1 LGGNWLNRELWDDG
15 IRGLKNLKIRN
26 QKLAFMLK
34 SYFKVA
40 WRTIRK
46 NRLYS
51 FINIAGLTVGITS
64 CILIGLYVFNE
75 LSYDSFNKN
84 AERIVR
90 VTMEYKSGGTVNKT
104 AVTGTK
110 TGPQFKRTFPAVEA
124 FARIIK
130 EKRTIAY
137 ADKVFNENNVLYAD
151 SPFFQIFS
159 FKLLQG
165 NARTALSSLD
175 NIVITKSTAKKY
187 FGNGTDSY
195 GDAIGKTLRVADTKD
210 FVVSGVA
217 DDVPEN
223 SQIKFDFI
231 IPFGNQGLARQEEQW
246 WTANFVTYLLLQ
258 QPSQIASLQQQITQY
273 MRGVTKD
280 ELKMEDNDY
289 LTYHLEPLRK
299 VHLHSSLDGLEPNG
313 DITYVYVLSII
324 SILILI
330 IACVNY
336 TNLATAQA
344 AGRGTEVGIRKVL
357 GALQT
362 QLFSRFLGESF
373 ILTLIALILSV
384 IISIMLLPAFNAVA
398 GKALT
403 AASLLKPLPIISLL
417 LLCIL
422 ISFFAGIY
430 PAFILSNSKL
440 ANILKSG
447 FRLSSSGSG
456 LRKSLIVFQFVISV
470 FLVITTLVVVQQL
483 SYIQHKQLGYDKDHL
498 IVLPVDNKIS
508 ENYDAIKTAIALTP
522 GVVSVSGG
530 YDVPTFIAWGD
541 EITAETGTGKKSLSV
556 TANPVD
562 LDYIK
567 TLGMQIIAGED
578 FTKADMLSFDTSGNN
593 KNYRNTYIIN
603 EKAARELGWSPEQ
616 AVGKTI
622 VKGAP
627 GTIKAVVKDFHY
639 SSLHQP
645 IGPFVIFLGPNQV
658 RQMFVKILGK
668 DIPATLQRL
677 SNVWKE
683 RIMHRPFEY
692 RFLDEDYNSLYTAEQ
707 QTATVFALFAGL
719 AIALACLGLF
729 ALAAYTTAQRTKE
742 IGIRKVLGAGIGD
755 ITFLVSKEFIQLVL
769 IAIIIASPLALIAA
783 TRWLHDFAYRININW
798 WIFVVAGLLAV
809 VIAIITVSSQAIK
822 AAIANPVKSLRTE

>member
-1 LGGNWLNRELWDDG
+1 VPSCLCGE
-15 IRGLKNLKIRN
+15 KKI
-26 QKLAFMLK
+26 KTMLK

-40 WRTIRK
+40 WRTLRK
-46 NRLYS
+46 NKLYS
-51 FINIAGLTVGITS
+51 FINLAGLTVGITS

-75 LSYDSFNKN
+75 TSYDNFNKN

-90 VTMEYKSGGTVNKT
+90 VTMEYNAAGTVNKM

-110 TGPQFKRTFPAVEA
+110 TGPQFQRTFPAVEA
-124 FARIIK
+124 FARTVK
-130 EKRTIAY
+130 VKKTVAFG
-137 ADKVFNENNVLYAD
+137 DKVFNENNVLYAD
-151 SPFFQIFS
+151 SSFLQIFS

-165 NARTALSSLD
+165 NARTALKRLD
-175 NIVITKSTAKKY
+175 NIVITKSIAKKY
-187 FGNGTDSY
+187 FGNG
-195 GDAIGKTLRVADTKD
+195 DAIGKTFRVADTED

-217 DDVPEN
+217 EDVPAN
-223 SQIKFDFI
+223 SQVQFDFI
-231 IPFGNQGLARQEEQW
+231 IPFGNQRLAQQEEQW
-246 WTANFVTYLLLQ
+246 WSANFITYLLLQ

-273 MRGVTKD
+273 MKSVTKD
-280 ELKMEDNDY
+280 ELKMEGNDY
-289 LTYHLEPLRK
+289 LTYHLEPLKK

-313 DITYVYVLSII
+313 NITYVYVLSII
-324 SILILI
+324 SVLILI

-357 GALQT
+357 GAFQS
-362 QLFSRFLGESF
+362 QLFSRFIGESF

-384 IISIMLLPAFNAVA
+384 IISILLLPAFNSVA
-398 GKALT
+398 GKVLTSAL
-403 AASLLKPLPIISLL
+403 LLKPLPIISLL
-417 LLCIL
+417 LLSIL

-470 FLVITTLVVVQQL
+470 FLIITTIVVLQQL
-483 SYIQHKQLGYDKDHL
+483 SYIQHKQLGYDKDHI

-508 ENYDAIKTAIALTP
+508 RNYDAIKTAIALIP
-522 GVVSVSGG
+522 GVASVSGG

-541 EITAETGTGKKSLSV
+541 AITAETSTGKKRLSV
-556 TANPVD
+556 TADPVD

-578 FTKADMLSFDTSGNN
+578 FTKADLQLFDTSENN
-593 KNYRNTYIIN
+593 KNYRNTFIIN
-603 EKAARELGWSPEQ
+603 QKAARELGWTPEQ

-658 RQMFVKILGK
+658 RQMFVKISGNN
-668 DIPATLQRL
+668 IAATLQNL

-683 RIMHRPFEY
+683 RVTHRPFEY
-692 RFLDEDYNSLYTAEQ
+692 HFLDEDYNALYTAEQ
-707 QTATVFALFAGL
+707 RTAGVFALFAGL
-719 AIALACLGLF
+719 AIVLACLGLF

-742 IGIRKVLGAGIGD
+742 IGIRKVLGASIGN
-755 ITFLVSKEFIQLVL
+755 ITFLVSKEFMQLVF
-769 IAIIIASPLALIAA
+769 IAIIIASPLAWLAA
-783 TRWLHDFAYRININW
+783 SRWLQDFAYRININW
-798 WIFVVAGLLAV
+798 WIFIAPGLLAV
-809 VIAIITVSSQAIK
+809 FIAMITVSAQAIK
-822 AAIANPVKSLRTE
+822 AAVANPVKSLRTE